1 MLMTA
6 TVQANLDWSDEADLA
21 SKVRAATAVSPIVTA
36 IFANSPLVNGRES
49 AYLDFRYQVWRE
61 TDDARC
67 GLLEQM
73 LQPGWGY
80 RRYVEWAIDVPL
92 LFVRNGSEYRDAG
105 GQTFRNW
112 LTTGRLSSGEKMQPT
127 LSHWVDHL
135 TTLFPEVR
143 VKRVLEVRGADV
155 VPLPLMIAL
164 PALWVGILY
173 DSQAREAAAELT
185 RRWKFSDLLQ
195 FQAEVARL
203 ALRAKGPGGVTAL
216 ELARDLLRIA
226 RSGLKGWQK
235 LSGLDESRTLD
246 PVDDILDEGR
256 TLAERVLAAYQ
267 ASGRDPA
274 SVVKLW
280 QIA

>member
-1 MLMTA
+1 
-6 TVQANLDWSDEADLA
+6 
-21 SKVRAATAVSPIVTA
+21 
-36 IFANSPLVNGRES
+36 
-49 AYLDFRYQVWRE
+49 
-61 TDDARC
+61 
-67 GLLEQM
+67 
-73 LQPGWGY
+73 
-80 RRYVEWAIDVPL
+80 
-92 LFVRNGSEYRDAG
+92 
-105 GQTFRNW
+105 
-112 LTTGRLSSGEKMQPT
+112 MQPT

-164 PALWVGILY
+164 PAIWVGILY
-173 DSQAREAAAELT
+173 DASAREAAAELT

-195 FQAEVARL
+195 FQAEVARH

-216 ELARDLLRIA
+216 ELARDLVRIA

-235 LSGLDESRTLD
+235 LSGLDESKNLD
-246 PVDDILDEGR
+246 PVDEILGSGR
-256 TLAERVLAAYQ
+256 TLAERVLEVYQ
-267 ASGRDPA
+267 ASGRDPS